1 VTRVAAD
8 PSSTRRKRGEGP
20 SRRGDD
26 ARLDKRNA
34 PPAIRILDS
43 ELFEIAGVRFRW
55 VSSDYDKWRTSAE
68 EVIVLKPA
76 TWFEYYAGIIRE
88 RGVRHLVELG
98 IFEGGSAIALALLFD
113 ELRIAAF
120 DLRQPDPPVL
130 DLLDRLAIAD
140 RVKLFYGVYQDD
152 RKVVGQAVADVFGG
166 TPIDMVIDD
175 ASHQYAPTRAS
186 FEMLFPLLRYAG
198 VYIVEDWA
206 WAHWPGTFQTEQWID
221 QPAMSNLIFELTMLT
236 GSGHVPIEK
245 IDIRTSTAAVYK
257 SAAGPLPNFR
267 LDGAFPMRGKPLPL
281 I

>member
-1 VTRVAAD
+1 MAAD
-8 PSSTRRKRGEGP
+8 PSSTGRTRDEGS
-20 SRRGDD
+20 SRRNGGSRP
-26 ARLDKRNA
+26 AKTST
-34 PPAIRILDS
+34 PPAIRIIDD

-55 VSSDYDKWRTSAE
+55 VSSDYGKWHTSAK

-76 TWFEYYAGIIRE
+76 SWFEYYAGIIRE

-98 IFEGGSAIALALLFD
+98 IFEGGSAIALALLFAD
-113 ELRIAAF
+113 LRIAAF

-130 DLLDRLAIAD
+130 ELLDRLKIAD

-152 RKVVGQAVADVFGG
+152 RKIVGQAVADVFGG

-198 VYIVEDWA
+198 VYIIEDWA

-221 QPAMSNLIFELTMLT
+221 QPAMSNLIFELTMLA

-245 IDIRTSTAAVYK
+245 IDIRTATAAVFK
-257 SAAGPLPNFR
+257 SESGPLPNFR
-267 LDGAFPMRGKPLPL
+267 LNGAFPMRGKPLPL